1 MTEWFDLNESDERA
15 IGAFMTRVAALP
27 TPSGSQDPT
36 RVWWKA
42 QLLRKWDAE
51 RRAQLPIDVMHPVEI
66 AGGLLAAGL
75 LLYWSLPH
83 VF

>member
-1 MTEWFDLNESDERA
+1 MTEWLDLNEGGERA
-15 IGAFMTRVAALP
+15 IEAFMMRVAALP
-27 TPSGSQDPT
+27 TPSGSQDPM

-51 RRAQLPIDVMHPVEI
+51 RRAQLPIDVMHRVEI